1 MPIYEYR
8 CDKGHLSEVIRK
20 VELRNEPS
28 ECPTCHGP
36 AVRAGIERS
45 HFNLVDDAF
54 QTCGWTNP
62 GMSGVN
68 YQSGKAPD
76 GIRRRE
82 LHPLERGAARG
93 D

>member
-8 CDKGHLSEVIRK
+8 CAAGHLHEAIRK
-20 VELRNEPS
+20 VDHRNEPT

-36 AVRAGIERS
+36 AVRAGVERC
-45 HFNLVDDAF
+45 HFELVDDAF
-54 QTCGWTNP
+54 QTCGWTRP

-68 YQSGKAPD
+68 YQSGQAPD
-76 GIRRRE
+76 GIRRRNV
-82 LHPLERGAARG
+82 HPLERGAARG